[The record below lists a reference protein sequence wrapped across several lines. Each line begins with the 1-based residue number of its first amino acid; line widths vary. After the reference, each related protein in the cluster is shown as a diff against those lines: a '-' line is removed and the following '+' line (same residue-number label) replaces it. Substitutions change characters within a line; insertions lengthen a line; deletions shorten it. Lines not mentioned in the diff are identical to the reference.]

1 MIPPDPGLGPQLTYS
16 VLAERMIRIYCSVQ
30 QVFPQPT
37 LGLTIYTETAGGG
50 ARKVNSAWRGNQ
62 NNSQDN
68 AGNISYTGR
77 PTNQSTPPTQLRD
90 SIYASENE
98 KARLSQGGVTNDVID
113 SAVTSFVLQSIV
125 QHGPPA
131 DRLCN
136 KVESDTLID
145 HQTV

>member
-1 MIPPDPGLGPQLTYS
+1 M
-16 VLAERMIRIYCSVQ
+16 
-30 QVFPQPT
+30 QVIEVTDQY
-37 LGLTIYTETAGGG
+37 LGLLY
-50 ARKVNSAWRGNQ
+50 S
-62 NNSQDN
+62 
-68 AGNISYTGR
+68 
-77 PTNQSTPPTQLRD
+77 TQLRD

-136 KVESDTLID
+136 KAESATPSLINSFMRIFISFT
-145 HQTV
+145 HFIFNLTRRRSV

>member
-1 MIPPDPGLGPQLTYS
+1 MTREFRIKDIFSRCGEETRIIP
-16 VLAERMIRIYCSVQ
+16 RIM
-30 QVFPQPT
+30 QVIEVTDQH
-37 LGLTIYTETAGGG
+37 LGLLY
-50 ARKVNSAWRGNQ
+50 S
-62 NNSQDN
+62 
-68 AGNISYTGR
+68 
-77 PTNQSTPPTQLRD
+77 TQLRD

-136 KVESDTLID
+136 KAESATPSLIISFIFRILKYN
-145 HQTV
+145 TF